1 MDNKPEKLTVPA
13 NIFDFSID
21 DEVKYETMKKHS
33 DIKSQMELI
42 AMYRY
47 GPGFLYA
54 KMKGASEFISNMI
67 SMSLDKG
74 DTKAQTFILNFIS

>member
-1 MDNKPEKLTVPA
+1 MDNKPAKLTFPA

-33 DIKSQMELI
+33 GIKSQMELV

-54 KMKGASEFISNMI
+54 AMKGAAEFISSMI
-67 SMSLDKG
+67 SMS
-74 DTKAQTFILNFIS
+74 